1 MQMVLTASNSA
12 QQGRVTFDL
21 KDSRTGEQL
30 DFWVRDNLVT
40 LDAGIL
46 AARVFKDT
54 QLPTPGRNNGLTML
68 AVGTGG
74 VTLLDTQRRLETEL
88 VRKAFSSTTYID
100 AGGAPS
106 AVPTN
111 VVDFEVVF
119 GAGEAVGALNEMGLM
134 HTASLNPAVWN
145 PILNGPIGYDP
156 TIDVTTLDLMA
167 NYLYWDPPSVKPP
180 LSILTITWRV
190 TF

>member
-1 MQMVLTASNSA
+1 MITSPQHQEPLGA

-74 VTLLDTQRRLETEL
+74 ATLLDTQRRLETEH
-88 VRKAFSSTTYID
+88 RRWRGSFSGPYQR
-100 AGGAPS
+100 GG
-106 AVPTN
+106 
-111 VVDFEVVF
+111 F
-119 GAGEAVGALNEMGLM
+119 
-134 HTASLNPAVWN
+134 
-145 PILNGPIGYDP
+145 
-156 TIDVTTLDLMA
+156 
-167 NYLYWDPPSVKPP
+167 
-180 LSILTITWRV
+180 
-190 TF
+190 